1 MIAKESG
8 PSTWERIPP
17 RIPLSSQFAVPF
29 LLVLYCNRNK
39 YFAFA
44 RECMGRSFFLSEAE
58 APGQYPFLLCG
69 PCMSFTPERKAVP
82 PSQPSLDPPTSSHT
96 PALDPAQGSTNTT
109 DIEGRSTPVATTP
122 TATTFFE
129 NYTSA
134 QSSLRQTAQSLD
146 AAFERL
152 RELRRILLTYQRAMA
167 AHTNRGPAIE
177 PNTDFGP
184 SHSALVLTD
193 NTGDDS
199 TLTANPDPPL
209 YVTATPLQW
218 PETSPFR
225 FISRHPAAG
234 YDQQNG
240 SASLSEDNRI
250 PTPLNRTRS
259 RPLSDDSSTTLAR
272 RLAARQNSSAR
283 HRSQILD
290 SVIDILRTSR
300 TMEGSAP
307 PVDLSPEVETVSRT
321 SRVVEILRQRR
332 ESREDIQLAK
342 LANYF

>member
-1 MIAKESG
+1 
-8 PSTWERIPP
+8 
-17 RIPLSSQFAVPF
+17 
-29 LLVLYCNRNK
+29 
-39 YFAFA
+39 
-44 RECMGRSFFLSEAE
+44 MGRSFFLSEV
-58 APGQYPFLLCG
+58 PGRYAFLSCG
-69 PCMSFTPERKAVP
+69 RRASLISGSEDIS
-82 PSQPSLDPPTSSHT
+82 PSLPSLDPPTSSNT
-96 PALDPAQGSTNTT
+96 PALEPAQDPANTT
-109 DIEGRSTPVATTP
+109 STEGWSTPVATTP

-129 NYTSA
+129 NYSLA

-152 RELRRILLTYQRAMA
+152 RELRRILLTYQQAMA
-167 AHTNRGPAIE
+167 AHTNRGPAVE

-199 TLTANPDPPL
+199 TSTANPDPPL

-218 PETSPFR
+218 PEMSPFR
-225 FISRHPAAG
+225 FISRHPAAVH
-234 YDQQNG
+234 DRQNG
-240 SASLSEDNRI
+240 PTSLSDDNRTPI
-250 PTPLNRTRS
+250 PSNHTRS
-259 RPLSDDSSTTLAR
+259 RPLSDDASTTLAR
-272 RLAARQNSSAR
+272 RLAARQNPSAR

-300 TMEGSAP
+300 TMESSLP
-307 PVDLSPEVETVSRT
+307 SVTVNPDMDTASRT

-342 LANYF
+342 LVNRI